1 MEFIS
6 QATCT
11 SPVMYLTCPPK
22 FCTTFVLHFS
32 WVLQPSQE
40 KLKII
45 LMQIFFGG
53 GGGKG
58 QTKCIMGDVQVA
70 YAYSLHP
77 GPKSAGKR
85 KSAGHYGMMSSS
97 HKAGR
102 LRNKQLKLQTLFPQ
116 NAFPHRFPHNWMQ
129 NFVVLEQG
137 RALLSFNSFTRL

>member
-1 MEFIS
+1 MEFFS
-6 QATCT
+6 YATCT
-11 SPVMYLTCPPK
+11 SPIMYLICPPK
-22 FCTTFVLHFS
+22 FCITFVLHFS
-32 WVLQPSQE
+32 WVLQASRE

-58 QTKCIMGDVQVA
+58 QTRCIMGDVQVA

-102 LRNKQLKLQTLFPQ
+102 LRNKQLQLQTLFP
-116 NAFPHRFPHNWMQ
+116 
-129 NFVVLEQG
+129 
-137 RALLSFNSFTRL
+137 

>member
-1 MEFIS
+1 
-6 QATCT
+6 
-11 SPVMYLTCPPK
+11 MYLICPPK
-22 FCTTFVLHFS
+22 FCITFVLHFS
-32 WVLQPSQE
+32 WVLQASRE

-58 QTKCIMGDVQVA
+58 QTRCIMGDVQVA

-85 KSAGHYGMMSSS
+85 KSAGHYGMISSS

-102 LRNKQLKLQTLFPQ
+102 LRNKQLQPQTLFP
-116 NAFPHRFPHNWMQ
+116 
-129 NFVVLEQG
+129 
-137 RALLSFNSFTRL
+137 

>member
-6 QATCT
+6 YATCT
-11 SPVMYLTCPPK
+11 PPIMHLIWPPK
-22 FCTTFVLHFS
+22 VCTTFVLHFS
-32 WVLQPSQE
+32 SVSQPSRE

-45 LMQIFFGG
+45 LTQIFFGG

-102 LRNKQLKLQTLFPQ
+102 LRNKQLKLQTLFP
-116 NAFPHRFPHNWMQ
+116 
-129 NFVVLEQG
+129 
-137 RALLSFNSFTRL
+137 

>member
-1 MEFIS
+1 
-6 QATCT
+6 
-11 SPVMYLTCPPK
+11 MYLTCPPK

-32 WVLQPSQE
+32 SVLQPSRE

-58 QTKCIMGDVQVA
+58 QTRCIMGDVQVA

-97 HKAGR
+97 HKAVR
-102 LRNKQLKLQTLFPQ
+102 PRTSSYNFKVYF
-116 NAFPHRFPHNWMQ
+116 HRMHSRTGF
-129 NFVVLEQG
+129 LIIG
-137 RALLSFNSFTRL
+137 CKILLSWSKVVPYSALIPLRGFELL